1 MPDKNTAYVTPTIAG
16 ILSLFDPAL
25 DWSADLSGDEY
36 ATALK
41 EYLVVN
47 QEGSLDP
54 RRDDELDGDTL
65 AMIKEEFN
73 KVRKNKDL
81 EYSVKKTTGAKINAA
96 SMKNTGAVGT
106 AQKVAADTTGAS
118 AIQKWKPPSGVSD
131 ATKDVEQA
139 SPQASPIS
147 EGLLAAVQSIDESVG
162 GILQILGD
170 SNKIEEDAIEDA
182 RIAGEEAQGKKAETG
197 LEKVLNVVK
206 GAAEKVIAP
215 VKSIF
220 SSIFGFIK
228 TIFMG
233 RIGIRIFEW
242 FSDPSN
248 LEKVTA
254 IFRFLKDWWPVLL
267 AGIMAFMPALL
278 GPGGFILGTIALLAW
293 GIPKIINA
301 VKSIFGLGK
310 NVDKELD
317 VADKDADK
325 DLKKQ
330 IKGLEAEVD
339 KETGQLDT
347 KTKPKELDKTPT
359 PQQSTPKEQEP
370 QKMAKG
376 GEVPGKG
383 EGDTVP
389 AMLTPGEFVLTK
401 DAVNKF
407 GVDTLEGMNAAAARG
422 GGSGGGTTAG
432 AKGSSVG
439 GKPNASG
446 SGDRH
451 RYGDPT
457 GKEGFANISNT
468 MTMEKG
474 EWSRDKQGNE
484 TSSWSSGVRYI
495 STDEAKE
502 FLKERGFPS
511 MQLMDGSVV
520 PNFGKMVEREV
531 RPALQATKEIAIRN
545 QASPEVIAQIDQL
558 MADPHMQPGVVASII
573 NEIVPGS
580 WDHSLAEESEK
591 INQDFSGLKMSSGG
605 IVPPISR
612 PSIARRAAFMAST
625 LLPSSIKAAAGLD
638 KGPAIEKSA
647 ANISKIQSS
656 RVVPGPPPKKI
667 SSVEAVQQVA
677 DLAQAPPQ
685 SQTTQLDAAPGIPP
699 FEAGAMQ
706 SRSKIRILGVTV

>member
-118 AIQKWKPPSGVSD
+118 AIQKWKPSSGVSE

-139 SPQASPIS
+139 PPQASPIS
-147 EGLLAAVQSIDESVG
+147 EGLLAAVQSIDQSVG
-162 GILQILGD
+162 RIVQILRQ
-170 SNKIEEDAIEDA
+170 SNKLEEDAIEDA

-220 SSIFGFIK
+220 SSIFDFIK
-228 TIFMG
+228 IIFMG

-359 PQQSTPKEQEP
+359 PEQSTPKEQEP

-401 DAVNKF
+401 DAVNQF
-407 GVDTLEGMNAAAARG
+407 GVDTLAGMNAAAGG

-439 GKPNASG
+439 GRPNASG
-446 SGDRH
+446 GGSKKDGGSVGDSVVQH
-451 RYGDPT
+451 FNQGGPVIKTSLNPFLSPPVQHFKNGGEVKGINTYNDP
-457 GKEGFANISNT
+457 E
-468 MTMEKG
+468 G
-474 EWSRDKQGNE
+474 EWQKGGWAAADKKLASYKDRRLISPATVLEGDVHHVYDDGGKFAGITQG
-484 TSSWSSGVRYI
+484 
-495 STDEAKE
+495 
-502 FLKERGFPS
+502 
-511 MQLMDGSVV
+511 V
-520 PNFGKMVEREV
+520 PLEGTIK
-531 RPALQATKEIAIRN
+531 
-545 QASPEVIAQIDQL
+545 
-558 MADPHMQPGVVASII
+558 
-573 NEIVPGS
+573 
-580 WDHSLAEESEK
+580 EK
-591 INQDFSGLKMSSGG
+591 IAALKAKVKGG
-605 IVPPISR
+605 
-612 PSIARRAAFMAST
+612 
-625 LLPSSIKAAAGLD
+625 IKAAVGLGS

-656 RVVPGPPPKKI
+656 RDVPGPPSKKL

-685 SQTTQLDAAPGIPP
+685 SETTQLDPATGIPP
-699 FEAGAMQ
+699 FDAGAMQ

>member
-47 QEGSLDP
+47 QEGSVDP
-54 RRDDELDGDTL
+54 RRDYELDGDTL

-118 AIQKWKPPSGVSD
+118 AIQKWKPSSGVSE

-139 SPQASPIS
+139 PPQASPIS
-147 EGLLAAVQSIDESVG
+147 EGLLAAVQSIDQSVG
-162 GILQILGD
+162 RIVQILRQ
-170 SNKIEEDAIEDA
+170 SNKLEEDAIEDA

-220 SSIFGFIK
+220 SSIFDFIK
-228 TIFMG
+228 IIFMG

-359 PQQSTPKEQEP
+359 PEQSTPKEQEP

-401 DAVNKF
+401 DAVNQF
-407 GVDTLEGMNAAAARG
+407 GVDTLAGMNAAAGG

-439 GKPNASG
+439 GRPNASG
-446 SGDRH
+446 GGSKKDGGSVGDSVVQH
-451 RYGDPT
+451 FNQGGSVGDSLVQHFNQGGLVQHFNQGGPVIKT
-457 GKEGFANISNT
+457 SLNPFLSPPVQHFKNGGEVKGINT
-468 MTMEKG
+468 YNDPEG
-474 EWSRDKQGNE
+474 EWQKGGWAAADKKLASYKDRRLISPATVLEGDVHHVYDDGGKFAGITQG
-484 TSSWSSGVRYI
+484 
-495 STDEAKE
+495 
-502 FLKERGFPS
+502 
-511 MQLMDGSVV
+511 V
-520 PNFGKMVEREV
+520 PLEGTIK
-531 RPALQATKEIAIRN
+531 
-545 QASPEVIAQIDQL
+545 
-558 MADPHMQPGVVASII
+558 
-573 NEIVPGS
+573 
-580 WDHSLAEESEK
+580 EK
-591 INQDFSGLKMSSGG
+591 IAALKAQKKEEKVG
-605 IVPPISR
+605 
-612 PSIARRAAFMAST
+612 
-625 LLPSSIKAAAGLD
+625 IKAAVGLGT

-656 RVVPGPPPKKI
+656 RDVPGPPSKKL

-685 SQTTQLDAAPGIPP
+685 SETTQLDPATGIPP
-699 FEAGAMQ
+699 FDAGAMQ